1 MNKKSFFYFL
11 GLFCIIASVAM
22 YFTGLNSSGLSKLS
36 DCWWIPLP
44 LGALLLLIAN
54 KK

>member
-1 MNKKSFFYFL
+1 MNKKSFFYIL
-11 GLFCIIASVAM
+11 GLFCIITSLAM
-22 YFTGLNSSGLSKLS
+22 YFTGKNSDALSELS
-36 DCWWIPLP
+36 DGWWIPLP